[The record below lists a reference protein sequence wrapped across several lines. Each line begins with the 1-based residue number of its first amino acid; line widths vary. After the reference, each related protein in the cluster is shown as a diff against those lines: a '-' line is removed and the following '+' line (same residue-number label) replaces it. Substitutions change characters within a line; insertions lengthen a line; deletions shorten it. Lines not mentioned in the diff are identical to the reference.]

1 MQCRSCWIIFG
12 KVGNIIRNLSR
23 NRLCTGYVESV
34 CKEKYHWKP
43 MHSATVLR
51 NREIW
56 PWTVCLIFTAR
67 KRSLCNRR
75 NFYKN
80 LPLEHEG
87 DTMSGKKKHHHAS
100 LVRQIWSKIR
110 SVFPPPPPYTLT
122 SMPDCMGDGGGR
134 IRTYAGLHLGKPKT
148 RIVGMTI

>member
-1 MQCRSCWIIFG
+1 MQCRSWIIFRKG
-12 KVGNIIRNLSR
+12 GNIIRSLSR

-34 CKEKYHWKP
+34 CKEKCHWKP

-67 KRSLCNRR
+67 KRRLCNRR
-75 NFYKN
+75 IFYKN

-87 DTMSGKKKHHHAS
+87 NTLTGKKTSSCISRTTDLEQDPVSFSSSSSS
-100 LVRQIWSKIR
+100 LYIDQYARLHGRRRRKD
-110 SVFPPPPPYTLT
+110 
-122 SMPDCMGDGGGR
+122 PDMLDS
-134 IRTYAGLHLGKPKT
+134 KPKT